1 MILKDLEIDKAWT
14 LFLDRDGVINK
25 RLIGDYI
32 KTWDQFEFIPGV
44 PEAMKI
50 FGSLFGKIIVVT
62 NQQGVGK
69 NMMTEEDLLAIH
81 AKMNEAIT
89 DAGGR
94 VDKVYF
100 SPHLENEGSFLRKP
114 GIGMALKARRDFPG
128 IILKKSVMVGDS
140 KSDMIFGHRCNMK
153 TVFIAGDKMVLRQ
166 NHKIIDFSFP
176 NLLSFAQTL

>member
-1 MILKDLEIDKAWT
+1 MIFKDLGIDKTWT

-25 RLIGDYI
+25 RIIGGYI

-44 PEAMKI
+44 PESMRI
-50 FGSLFGKIIVVT
+50 FGSLFGTVIVVT

-69 NMMTEEDLLAIH
+69 NLMTEDDLLEIH
-81 AKMNEAIT
+81 GRMNEEIAA
-89 DAGGR
+89 AGGR

-100 SPHLENEGSFLRKP
+100 SPHLETDGSFLRKP

-128 IILKKSVMVGDS
+128 ITMKKSIMAGDS

-176 NLLSFAQTL
+176 NLLSFAQAL